1 MNNIT
6 FCKVFTPGRLC
17 LLGEHTDWVALISK
31 DNYGQAIICNLNLGI
46 YLRGCKSNQ
55 FFYKFGRKSIHSDT
69 DNLKNYIN
77 DDFFSYVIA
86 TFYVLSN
93 RYSIP
98 GVYIDC
104 YKMTLPMKK
113 GLSSS
118 AAICVAI
125 IDLCSKIYN
134 LKIPLKL
141 QMELAFEAEILTGS
155 KCGKMDQCC
164 ALGTGIYDLK
174 FYDDNID
181 INPIHV
187 PSKLIFVLVDLNGN
201 KNTTKILSDLNRAYV
216 GDKGVLN
223 NSIKQFLNQIS
234 NCYVDQVIESLK
246 SNDIKTVGQLLN
258 AYQMLFD
265 EHLTQ
270 YCDELKAPLLHNFI
284 DCMKHHSDVLA
295 CKGVGSQG
303 DGFAQILL
311 TDKNKARE
319 IIQFVKQKY
328 GYQCYLITSE

>member
-55 FFYKFGRKSIHSDT
+55 FFYKFGRKSIHSDKDT
-69 DNLKNYIN
+69 LKNYIN

-164 ALGTGIYDLK
+164 ALGTGI
-174 FYDDNID
+174 
-181 INPIHV
+181 
-187 PSKLIFVLVDLNGN
+187 
-201 KNTTKILSDLNRAYV
+201 
-216 GDKGVLN
+216 
-223 NSIKQFLNQIS
+223 
-234 NCYVDQVIESLK
+234 
-246 SNDIKTVGQLLN
+246 
-258 AYQMLFD
+258 
-265 EHLTQ
+265 
-270 YCDELKAPLLHNFI
+270 
-284 DCMKHHSDVLA
+284 
-295 CKGVGSQG
+295 
-303 DGFAQILL
+303 
-311 TDKNKARE
+311 
-319 IIQFVKQKY
+319 
-328 GYQCYLITSE
+328 